1 MCIICVEF
9 EMSRLTIK
17 EARRNLAE
25 MAESLDPEHVEEIE
39 RALDEQEL
47 EQMDE
52 EEFRK
57 EYDDMIADGSD

>member
-1 MCIICVEF
+1 VEF

-39 RALDEQEL
+39 RALDEQEI

-52 EEFRK
+52 EEFR
-57 EYDDMIADGSD
+57 EVYDDVIADGSD

>member
-39 RALDEQEL
+39 RALDEQEI

-52 EEFRK
+52 EEFR
-57 EYDDMIADGSD
+57 EAYDDVIADGSD

>member
-1 MCIICVEF
+1 VEF

-25 MAESLDPEHVEEIE
+25 MEESLDPEHVEEIK
-39 RALDEQEL
+39 RALDEQEF

-52 EEFRK
+52 EEFR
-57 EYDDMIADGSD
+57 EVYDEVIADGSD

>member
-47 EQMDE
+47 EQMDD
-52 EEFRK
+52 EEFREK
-57 EYDDMIADGSD
+57 YDDMIADGSD

>member
-1 MCIICVEF
+1 
-9 EMSRLTIK
+9 MSRLTIK

-52 EEFRK
+52 EEFR
-57 EYDDMIADGSD
+57 EVYDDVIADGSD

>member
-1 MCIICVEF
+1 
-9 EMSRLTIK
+9 MSRLTIK

>member
-25 MAESLDPEHVEEIE
+25 MAESLDPDHVEEIE
-39 RALDEQEL
+39 KALDEKEI
-47 EQMDE
+47 EHMDE
-52 EEFRK
+52 EEFR
-57 EYDDMIADGSD
+57 EIFDDVIADGSD